1 MNDAFFNSE
10 SDPDINIYSD
20 ISSLDTKYFNPNE
33 IRDFEYLCKTGFS
46 ALHVNIRSIN
56 KNFEA
61 FKNFYFKLNCTFSV
75 IYFSETWASDNLIC
89 NDSDFQI
96 ENYTIL
102 HQVSVRY
109 DST

>member
-1 MNDAFFNSE
+1 MNDVFFNSE
-10 SDPDINIYSD
+10 SDPDINFYSD
-20 ISSLDTKYFNPNE
+20 ISPLDTKYFNPNE
-33 IRDFEYLCKTGFS
+33 IRDFECLCKTGFS
-46 ALHVNIRSIN
+46 AFHVNRSIN

-75 IYFSETWASDNLIC
+75 IYFSENWTSDNLIC

-102 HQVSVRY
+102 HQVRVRY

>member
-1 MNDAFFNSE
+1 MNDVFFNSE
-10 SDPDINIYSD
+10 SDPDINFYSD
-20 ISSLDTKYFNPNE
+20 ISPLDTKYFNPNE
-33 IRDFEYLCKTGFS
+33 IRDFECLCKTGFS
-46 ALHVNIRSIN
+46 ALHVNIRIIN

-75 IYFSETWASDNLIC
+75 IYFSENWTSDNLIC

-102 HQVSVRY
+102 HQVRVRY